1 MTPARPPEGQ
11 PGGESSGSGGGAVPA
26 RSGSEGRTDPA
37 MPTPAP
43 AHPTVRFL
51 DDEGQTRT
59 GELTLWRRLD
69 DGAWW
74 ADVTVDNGGEGCDG
88 RGAGGTAATA
98 GRPG

>member
-1 MTPARPPEGQ
+1 MPAH
-11 PGGESSGSGGGAVPA
+11 
-26 RSGSEGRTDPA
+26 
-37 MPTPAP
+37 AP

-74 ADVTVDNGGEGCDG
+74 ADVTVDNGGRAVTVVVPAERLQPVEGQDYRAVMVWRCP
-88 RGAGGTAATA
+88 ATKPA
-98 GRPG
+98 QP